1 MERVIGEYLT
11 EDAATQAVRA
21 LERDHHLSI
30 QDMVIADRSR
40 RTWRKLRPESGKSFP
55 EEANFLVVM
64 RGGAHEIARARALL
78 N

>member
-1 MERVIGEYLT
+1 MQQVIGEYAT
-11 EDAATQAVRA
+11 EDAATRAVRA

-40 RTWRKLRPESGKSFP
+40 RTWRKLRPEGRKSFA
-55 EEANFLVVM
+55 EDTNFLVVM
-64 RGGAHEIARARALL
+64 LGDPHEIARARALL